1 MTYLEIV
8 NKVLVRLREEQ
19 VTAIAENEYS
29 SLISDLTNVT
39 KNEIENAWNWKALRN
54 TFTIT
59 TVEDIFNWRLEGSGT
74 RFRVLD
80 AYNATTKSWIYL
92 RPTEWM
98 DEAFAF
104 TETLTKGAPQYY
116 AFNGVDSNE
125 DTQVDIFPVPDKE
138 YIIRIN
144 AVVPQVDLVLP
155 ADVPL
160 IPAQLIIEGTIARA
174 ISERGEDGGM
184 QDQEMRYQRLLSDYI
199 AIEAGQKPYE
209 TIWQAV

>member
-19 VTAIAENEYS
+19 VTSVSENEYS

-80 AYNATTKSWIYL
+80 AS
-92 RPTEWM
+92 
-98 DEAFAF
+98 
-104 TETLTKGAPQYY
+104 
-116 AFNGVDSNE
+116 
-125 DTQVDIFPVPDKE
+125 
-138 YIIRIN
+138 
-144 AVVPQVDLVLP
+144 
-155 ADVPL
+155 
-160 IPAQLIIEGTIARA
+160 
-174 ISERGEDGGM
+174 
-184 QDQEMRYQRLLSDYI
+184 RYFSC
-199 AIEAGQKPYE
+199 
-209 TIWQAV
+209 T

>member
-19 VTAIAENEYS
+19 VSSIAENEYS

-59 TVEDIFNWRLEGSGT
+59 TVEDIFNWKLEDSGT

-80 AYNATTKSWIYL
+80 AYNATTKSWINL

-104 TETLTKGAPQYY
+104 TDTLTKGAPQNY
-116 AFNGVDSNE
+116 AFNGVDSNG
-125 DTQVDIFPVPDKE
+125 DTQVDLFPVPDKE

-144 AVVPQVDLVLP
+144 AVIPQVDLVLP

>member
-19 VTAIAENEYS
+19 VTSVSENEYS

-80 AYNATTKSWIYL
+80 AYNATTKAWMYL

-98 DEAFAF
+98 DKSFAF
-104 TETLTKGAPQYY
+104 TDVLTKGAPQYY

-144 AVVPQVDLVLP
+144 AVVPQADLVLS

-184 QDQEMRYQRLLSDYI
+184 QDQEFRYQRLLSDYI
-199 AIEAGQKPYE
+199 SIEAAQKPYE

>member
-19 VTAIAENEYS
+19 VSSIAENEYS

-59 TVEDIFNWRLEGSGT
+59 TVEDIFNWKLEDSGT

-80 AYNATTKSWIYL
+80 AYNATTKSWINL

-104 TETLTKGAPQYY
+104 TDTLTKGAPQNY
-116 AFNGVDSNE
+116 AFNGVDSNG
-125 DTQVDIFPVPDKE
+125 DTQVDLFPVPDKE

-144 AVVPQVDLVLP
+144 AVIPQVDLVLP

-184 QDQEMRYQRLLSDYI
+184 QDQELRYQRLLSDYI

-209 TIWQAV
+209 TIWMAV